1 MVIKDRLSIT
11 DVAKAIGVTP
21 RTIMRWE
28 KSGKIKKSKR
38 DWRGWRF
45 YTKMDLEDIRKFYES
60 TYEYGEYVGVFSNA
74 NNGVAA
80 NVAKSV
86 AIVLLAAGSLFLSG
100 VTHALFAATKDQ
112 GSVEVIEQTA
122 AAVPSVQTGS
132 NIITRSAPTKGIS
145 ETPKSVDIVLS
156 DLPVMTPAGGP
167 MTAPV
172 TYTLGP
178 DDVISVDV
186 RRHPEF
192 SGKFTINSEGKIEYK
207 YVGDVIIVGLTK
219 DEVKERLSTILSE
232 YIIEPDINVQIDA
245 YLSKV
250 FYVVGEVGRPGKF
263 YMRGNTITVREAL
276 VQSGLPTYASA
287 MRRCRLITP
296 DKIGKDNYTEV
307 DVYKLLYEGDLRQDL
322 VMKPADV
329 LYVPATVLAKIIRV
343 IAPVKDTASDVA
355 STAGMAAVAL

>member
-11 DVAKAIGVTP
+11 DVAKTIGVTP

-60 TYEYGEYVGVFSNA
+60 TYEYGEYVGVFTNG

-100 VTHALFAATKDQ
+100 LTRPLFAATKDQ
-112 GSVEVIEQTA
+112 GSVEVIEQA
-122 AAVPSVQTGS
+122 ASAPAAQPGS
-132 NIITRSAPTKGIS
+132 NIITRSASTKGIT
-145 ETPKSVDIVLS
+145 ETPKSVDIVLA
-156 DLPVMTPAGGP
+156 DLPAVNSPISP
-167 MTAPV
+167 MTAPI

-178 DDVISVDV
+178 DDIISVDV

-192 SGKFTINSEGKIEYK
+192 SGKYTVNSEGKIEYK
-207 YVGDVIIVGLTK
+207 YVGDVIVAGLTK
-219 DEVKERLSTILSE
+219 DEVKDRLAKILSE
-232 YIIEPDINVQIDA
+232 YIIDPDIDVQIDA

-276 VQSGLPTYASA
+276 MQSSLPTYASA

-296 DKIGKDNYTEV
+296 DKTGKDNYIDV
-307 DVYKLLYEGDLRQDL
+307 DIYKLLYEGDLRQDL
-322 VMKPADV
+322 VMKPNDV
-329 LYVPATVLAKIIRV
+329 LYVPATALAKVLRV
-343 IAPVKDTASDVA
+343 IMPVKDTATEVV
-355 STAGMAAVAL
+355 STAGVAAVAL